1 LTPIEC
7 KYQIVLVTLLVFID
21 ASENLI
27 MANDVVMLS
36 NLLYAPIEEEELKE
50 TPFDVNVTQRS
61 RKKKLSKRVVC
72 TRVNWLT
79 WYCQLFPNPHAL
91 IIYLEFVPAREVAL
105 KRFEKC

>member
-1 LTPIEC
+1 LA
-7 KYQIVLVTLLVFID
+7 TLLVFID
-21 ASENLI
+21 AGEDLI
-27 MANDVVMLS
+27 MVNDVVMLS
-36 NLLYAPIEEEELKE
+36 NIFYAPIEEEELKE

-61 RKKKLSKRVVC
+61 RKEKLFKRVVR
-72 TRVNWLT
+72 TRVNWST